1 MANEGKVVILNPDG
15 TEKEVREPTADEQ
28 KIFEGDKF
36 KNALDDFRKERNFKL
51 AQTDW
56 TASSDLVMSNEMKEY
71 RQKLRDATEGLDTV
85 EKIIAYTFPTE
96 VTK

>member
-28 KIFEGDKF
+28 KIFEGDKL
-36 KNALDDFRKERNFKL
+36 KNALDDLRLRRNALL

-56 TASSDLVMSNEMKEY
+56 WGISDNTMTDAQKKY
-71 RQKLRDATEGLDTV
+71 RQDLRDLPSGLDTV
-85 EKIIAYTFPTE
+85 EKVANVTWPT
-96 VTK
+96 KP

>member
-28 KIFEGDKF
+28 KIFEGDKL
-36 KNALDDFRKERNFKL
+36 KNALDDLRLRRNALL

-56 TASSDLVMSNEMKEY
+56 WGISDNTMTDAQKKY
-71 RQKLRDATEGLDTV
+71 RQDLRDITAGLDTV
-85 EKIIAYTFPTE
+85 DKVIAVVWPT
-96 VTK
+96 KP